1 MRKRKIDI
9 LFPIVLLFS
18 FLLCAIMLLT
28 VFSNTYTSIIN
39 DLQENSTEQIA
50 LSYIQEKIKQ
60 SNETIEIIQKDNMD
74 CIALNTT
81 INNIKY
87 QTLIYKLDDELMEL
101 FTKENSDISLDNGT
115 KIMQISNFE
124 IDSYKNDLYKITV
137 NNANIIVNGGLL
149 YEETN

>member
-39 DLQENSTEQIA
+39 DLQENSTNQIA

-60 SNETIEIIQKDNMD
+60 NNETIEIIPKDNVN

-81 INNIKY
+81 INNTKY

-115 KIMQISNFE
+115 KIMKIDNFE
-124 IDSYKNDLYKITV
+124 IDSYENNLYKITV
-137 NNANIIVNGGLL
+137 NNSDIIVNGGPL